1 MNDKIQELLNELNYI
16 AMSYCKYDYGLPM
29 TDDVTREMMIAYVQE
44 WINNNK
50 ESICAGVVA
59 VIAK

>member
-1 MNDKIQELLNELNYI
+1 MNDKIQELLNELNYMAI
-16 AMSYCKYDYGLPM
+16 SYCKYDYGLPM
-29 TDDVTREMMIAYVQE
+29 TDDVTREMMITYVQE

-50 ESICAGVVA
+50 ESICADAVA

>member
-29 TDDVTREMMIAYVQE
+29 TDDVTREMMITYVQE

-50 ESICAGVVA
+50 ESICVA
-59 VIAK
+59 ASPVMDK